1 MTFAVYCLV
10 GVNPWLKGWLTGF
23 EPATAWTT
31 IRPLLA
37 AAPTNPA

>member
-1 MTFAVYCLV
+1 MK
-10 GVNPWLKGWLTGF
+10 LKIGDFEITPEGWQTGF
-23 EPATAWTT
+23 EPATAGTT